1 MTYRE
6 YKIDFIKSSEACA
19 VNINDG
25 LFAFC
30 ESLSATEYRWFKT
43 TIREKEV
50 VFEVQDGGTHWKL
63 IQFDHADQFTLS
75 IGGLSQ
81 YVVFYANPITQEEFT
96 RILKQAMWRLLRTS
110 K

>member
-1 MTYRE
+1 MN
-6 YKIDFIKSSEACA
+6 YKAHRDEFIRLTALA
-19 VNINDG
+19 GLGVNES
-25 LFAFC
+25 LFSYC
-30 ESLSATEYRWFKT
+30 VDLSATEFRWFKT
-43 TIREKEV
+43 NIKDKEV
-50 VFEVQDGGTHWKL
+50 FFEIQDGGTHWKL